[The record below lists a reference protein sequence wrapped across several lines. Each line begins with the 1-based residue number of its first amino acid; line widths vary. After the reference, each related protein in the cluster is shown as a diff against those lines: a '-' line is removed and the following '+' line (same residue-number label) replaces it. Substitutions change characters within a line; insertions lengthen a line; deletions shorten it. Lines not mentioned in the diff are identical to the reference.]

1 MQTTRPVFLDLWRI
15 KLPVTGVVSILHR
28 ISGILMVLAI
38 PVAAIL
44 FHHALSGPD
53 GFAMVAGILDFWLV
67 KLILLVLAWSLLH
80 HLFGGFASFSSIW
93 ASGWIDLPPDVAPR
107 LPWSA
112 PLSCSQSVEGWHYE
126 SASFGP
132 DGLGHSTRDI
142 GLSRR
147 SS

>member
-80 HLFGGFASFSSIW
+80 HLFGGIRFLLL
-93 ASGWIDLPPDVAPR
+93 DL
-107 LPWSA
+107 
-112 PLSCSQSVEGWHYE
+112 
-126 SASFGP
+126 
-132 DGLGHSTRDI
+132 GLGLDRPAA
-142 GLSRR
+142 RR
-147 SS
+147 SATIALVGAVVVLAIGGGLAL